1 MDQKTLIFLV
11 VIVILCLSSISTLS
25 TMMSGEDDSIPKD
38 EKIPGSIPKEY
49 LDLAAEDSD
58 SDEGSDAGSDAGSD
72 SDADADEDPPSN
84 ITKLSQM
91 AAGNADSD
99 CVGGWGK
106 WGDCTQTC
114 SYDGSKGEKLRMY
127 AVGSNSTGSGKA
139 CPFEDGEEQ
148 IRECGKISCKP
159 VDCVGNWTAW
169 STEGSGKDAKE
180 KRTWAVTQESKYG
193 GAACSVE
200 GSKRIETKATSPVDC
215 VGGFGNWGDCSETCG
230 DDGKK
235 YRRYNVKTGVIGTGK
250 DCPHVDGHMEEG
262 ECNRGKAC
270 GTDCV
275 GSWSDWSKGK
285 SLCKKEKI
293 NRSYKVETKASGTGK
308 QCEYKD
314 GDKEEKDYYNCP
326 EGKQRAFVR
335 MYSGKN
341 YTGKDL
347 FSMDGVFDNN
357 KPHKGNFSSGGNRI
371 QSFKISEGVI
381 LRFEQR
387 YKIRRGRSRTMYVTV
402 QGPYDMPMTAMK
414 GIFTEPGVTR
424 INTRTKSTANCRYGC
439 YAITSGHF
447 MTGQNNKSTAGK
459 IQVVKKPGVYV
470 GGPKKAGSFLGFSGK
485 KKKTLFSI
493 RQGQQLYIKGGKDG
507 KYCADEGNTIRCNRS
522 AVGGWEKFRFTRN
535 SDGTY
540 SFRGGKDGKWCADEG
555 NTIRCNRGGIGGWE
569 KFRITMNSDGTYS
582 LKGGKDGKY
591 CADEGNTIRCNRS
604 AVGGWEKFR
613 IGKI

>member
-38 EKIPGSIPKEY
+38 EKIPGSIPQEY

-58 SDEGSDAGSDAGSD
+58 SDAGSD
-72 SDADADEDPPSN
+72 SDSDADEDSDPPSN

-99 CVGGWGK
+99 CVGGWGE

-127 AVGSNSTGSGKA
+127 SVGSNSTGSGKA

-159 VDCVGNWTAW
+159 LDCVGNWTAW

-180 KRTWAVTQESKYG
+180 KRTWDVTQESKYG

-200 GSKRIETKATSPVDC
+200 ESKRIETKATSPVDC

-235 YRRYNVKTGVIGTGK
+235 YRRYNVKTGVMGTGK

-275 GSWSDWSKGK
+275 GSWSDWSEG
-285 SLCKKEKI
+285 SLCEKQQI

-308 QCEYKD
+308 QCDHKD
-314 GDKEEKDYYNCP
+314 GDKEEKNYYNCP
-326 EGKQRAFVR
+326 EGKQRAFVK
-335 MYSGKN
+335 MYSGEN
-341 YTGKDL
+341 YTGREL
-347 FSMDGVFDNN
+347 FALNGVFDNN
-357 KPHKGNFSSGGNRI
+357 KPHEGTFSSNKENPI

-381 LRFEQR
+381 IRFEQR
-387 YKIRRGRSRTMYVTV
+387 YRSKRKRHTMYVTV
-402 QGPYDMPMTAMK
+402 QGPYDMPKTEMR

-424 INTRTKSTANCRYGC
+424 IHSITKKNVNCRYGC
-439 YAITSGHF
+439 YAITSGSF
-447 MTGQNNKSTAGK
+447 TTGQNNKSTAGK
-459 IQVVKKPGVYV
+459 IQVAKKPGVYV
-470 GGPKKAGSFLGFSGK
+470 GGKATGILPGGK
-485 KKKTLFSI
+485 KVVPLI
-493 RQGQQLYIKGGKDG
+493 LDNRNAQCYLNRYPDLQQALG
-507 KYCADEGNTIRCNRS
+507 
-522 AVGGWEKFRFTRN
+522 
-535 SDGTY
+535 
-540 SFRGGKDGKWCADEG
+540 RGGGRALQNAKRHWIKHGKSE
-555 NTIRCNRGGIGGWE
+555 NR
-569 KFRITMNSDGTYS
+569 NP
-582 LKGGKDGKY
+582 L
-591 CADEGNTIRCNRS
+591 C
-604 AVGGWEKFR
+604 
-613 IGKI
+613 

>member
-38 EKIPGSIPKEY
+38 EKIPGSIPQEY

-58 SDEGSDAGSDAGSD
+58 SD
-72 SDADADEDPPSN
+72 ADEDADPPSN

-99 CVGGWGK
+99 CVGGWGE

-114 SYDGSKGEKLRMY
+114 SYDGSKGEKLRTY
-127 AVGSNSTGSGKA
+127 SVGSNSTGSGKA

-159 VDCVGNWTAW
+159 LDCVGNWTAW

-180 KRTWAVTQESKYG
+180 KRTWDVTQESKYG

-200 GSKRIETKATSPVDC
+200 ESKRIETKATSPVDC

-235 YRRYNVKTGVIGTGK
+235 YRRYNVKTGVMGTGK

-275 GSWSDWSKGK
+275 GGWSDWSEG

-308 QCEYKD
+308 QCDHKD

-326 EGKQRAFVR
+326 EGKQRAFVK
-335 MYSGKN
+335 MYSGEN
-341 YTGKDL
+341 YTGREL
-347 FSMDGVFDNN
+347 FALDGVFDNN
-357 KPHKGNFSSGGNRI
+357 KPEKGSFSSGDNTI

-381 LRFEQR
+381 LKFEQR
-387 YKIRRGRSRTMYVTV
+387 YRSRRNRHTMYVTV
-402 QGPYDMPMTAMK
+402 QGPYNMPKTEMK
-414 GIFTEPGVTR
+414 GLFQEPGVTR
-424 INTRTKSTANCRYGC
+424 IHSETKNNVNCKYGC
-439 YAITSGHF
+439 YAFTSGSF
-447 MTGQNNKSTAGK
+447 TTGQNNKSTAGK
-459 IQVVKKPGVYV
+459 IQVAKKPGVYV
-470 GGPKKAGSFLGFSGK
+470 GGKATGILSGGAKKVGSGIF
-485 KKKTLFSI
+485 
-493 RQGQQLYIKGGKDG
+493 GGKA
-507 KYCADEGNTIRCNRS
+507 KNQ
-522 AVGGWEKFRFTRN
+522 GGMMGVR
-535 SDGTY
+535 
-540 SFRGGKDGKWCADEG
+540 
-555 NTIRCNRGGIGGWE
+555 
-569 KFRITMNSDGTYS
+569 
-582 LKGGKDGKY
+582 
-591 CADEGNTIRCNRS
+591 
-604 AVGGWEKFR
+604 
-613 IGKI
+613 